1 MIIKSCYDDFGKKIQ
16 LKIQPKFMKLELLTN
31 AATVVDNAI
40 RFVNERTTTKKDRC
54 RGGGRLIVTETEE
67 SETTTSAAASFIA
80 KNQVF

>member
-1 MIIKSCYDDFGKKIQ
+1 MIFKSCYDDFGKKIQ
-16 LKIQPKFMKLELLTN
+16 LKIQPKSMKLELLTN
-31 AATVVDNAI
+31 ATVVDDAI
-40 RFVNERTTTKKDRC
+40 KFVNERTTTKKDRC